1 MTDTSTQPN
10 LESMKDSQAHMEN
23 PAEFLAKEFERCQ
36 TLFEAQ
42 PALTQRFLESEAHG
56 VANAVIQQVPQ
67 VRFSLPDRIV
77 STNAVNNQEQERV
90 VPEEARDQLAGGLVD
105 RLTRTGAQAIVRQ
118 RLEELE
124 ASPKQAISLA
134 AVLMRHAIAIVMV
147 HQMLPDGRS
156 VHYIPAEGEEIPTI
170 PVEDATSRA
179 SAITAHSDAI
189 VETGSEDEEDGRGEL
204 IVPFVPYARQFFLP
218 QWVALDA
225 NDELLVHSE
234 NQAEADLASM
244 QQYLKILHAAI
255 SLAPYVVADPEYQ
268 RKRYGMLGQLIN
280 QGRALSRFQTREI
293 IETIQRRAAAHDLN
307 RGLSLSLPYFDDQS
321 LEMRS
326 HDFDI
331 IPAGRIMFVP
341 AFVVLASRKEQVKV
355 DQDTRLSRSTRRHLL
370 NELQMLE
377 FAFNDPTH

>member
-1 MTDTSTQPN
+1 MSEPSSKPN
-10 LESMKDSQAHMEN
+10 FETMQEGQTGRES
-23 PAEFLAKEFERCQ
+23 PADFLAKEFERCQ
-36 TLFEAQ
+36 SLFEAQ
-42 PALTQRFLESEAHG
+42 AALTQRFLESEARG
-56 VANAVIQQVPQ
+56 IANAVIQQAPQ
-67 VRFSLPDRIV
+67 VRFSLPKRVVAI
-77 STNAVNNQEQERV
+77 SEAKQGEQEGV
-90 VPEEARDQLAGGLVD
+90 VPEGAREQLAGGIVD
-105 RLTRTGAQAIVRQ
+105 RLARTGAQAIVRQ

-124 ASPKQAISLA
+124 ASANQATALA
-134 AVLMRHAIAIVMV
+134 AVLMRHAIAMVMV
-147 HQMLPDGRS
+147 HQMLPDGRA

-170 PVEDATSRA
+170 PVEDASSRA
-179 SAITAHSDAI
+179 SAITAQSDAI
-189 VETGSEDEEDGRGEL
+189 VEAGGEEEEEGRGEL

-218 QWVALDA
+218 QWVALDGK
-225 NDELLVHSE
+225 DELLAHSE

-255 SLAPYVVADPEYQ
+255 SLAPYMVADPEYQ
-268 RKRYGMLGQLIN
+268 RKRYGMLGQLVH
-280 QGRALSRFQTREI
+280 QGRALARFQTGEI
-293 IETIQRRAAAHDLN
+293 IETIQRRAAAHELN
-307 RGLSLSLPYFDDQS
+307 RGLSLSLPYFDDQA

-377 FAFNDPTH
+377 FAFNDPAH